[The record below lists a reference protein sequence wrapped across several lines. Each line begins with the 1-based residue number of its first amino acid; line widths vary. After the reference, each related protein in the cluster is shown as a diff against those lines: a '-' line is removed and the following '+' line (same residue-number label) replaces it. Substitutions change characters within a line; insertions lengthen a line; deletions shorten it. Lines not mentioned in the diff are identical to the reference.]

1 MKINL
6 SADFSDI
13 TNEKI
18 ALDKIVHK
26 AVIEVNEKGSEA
38 SAATYAL
45 FGTRSAAARPQPEF
59 IQFDRPFLFVIQDK
73 RNQLPLFMGRI
84 VDPRN

>member
-1 MKINL
+1 M
-6 SADFSDI
+6 
-13 TNEKI
+13 
-18 ALDKIVHK
+18 DKIVHK

-38 SAATYAL
+38 AAATYAL